1 MTEQLDIVSHL
12 VTVAPVV
19 AVLIY
24 FIMYFQKTIKQYKE
38 ELKEKDAIIQ
48 RLNDEKVEGR
58 DEIVGLGKGMV
69 STIDR
74 LIEKL

>member
-24 FIMYFQKTIKQYKE
+24 FIMYFQKAIKQYKE
-38 ELKEKDAIIQ
+38 DIKDKEAIIQ
-48 RLNDEKVEGR
+48 KLNDDKVEKSE
-58 DEIVGLGKGMV
+58 EIVGLGKDMV

>member
-24 FIMYFQKTIKQYKE
+24 FIMYFQKAIKQYKE
-38 ELKEKDAIIQ
+38 ELKEKEAIIQ
-48 RLNDEKVEGR
+48 KLNDDKVEKSE
-58 DEIVGLGKGMV
+58 EIVGLGKDMV

>member
-38 ELKEKDAIIQ
+38 ELKEKEAIIQ
-48 RLNDEKVEGR
+48 RLNDDKVEKSE
-58 DEIVGLGKGMV
+58 EIIGLGKDMV